1 MIRAVL
7 FDLDGTLVNTNKL
20 VLASF
25 KYTLE
30 KHSSSYP
37 GDDEMVKHFGEPLI
51 TTMEGFD
58 SKNAQKLFNT
68 YREYNEKIHDDMV
81 EKIDGAEETVRKLK
95 AMGVKVGVVS
105 SKRRPM
111 VDRGLRVTGLE
122 GLMDVIITPE
132 DTKKHKPEGEPVL
145 KACELLDVDAEN
157 SLMVGDSHFDILCGK
172 NAGAKTCA
180 VKYTA
185 LPFDSL
191 LKYKP
196 DCVIENMIDLID
208 IVNNENSKENKVG

>member
-1 MIRAVL
+1 
-7 FDLDGTLVNTNKL
+7 
-20 VLASF
+20 
-25 KYTLE
+25 
-30 KHSSSYP
+30 
-37 GDDEMVKHFGEPLI
+37 
-51 TTMEGFD
+51 MEGFD
-58 SKNAQKLFNT
+58 SKNAQELFNT